1 MFYCKLTNNDI
12 RTLIILIQI
21 MSNIVRLIIAC
32 VTMGGGVALCVFGFW
47 GWGIP
52 VFLIG
57 GLILLTFFFNENMLI
72 AQYYL
77 RKENTDESGKWLL
90 KITDYEKQLYKGQY
104 GYYNLLI
111 GLIESRK
118 APLKSEKYF
127 KKALQLGM
135 GMSHNTA
142 LAKLS
147 LAGISMAKAN
157 AAGASAAQRNN
168 SKREADVYLKEAA
181 KDDKN
186 KLLADQIK
194 MMKGQMAQM
203 DKPQVIRG
211 GFRQQKF

>member
-1 MFYCKLTNNDI
+1 MHINTKVQT
-12 RTLIILIQI
+12 

-32 VTMGGGVALCVFGFW
+32 VVMGAGVTLCVFGFW
-47 GWGIP
+47 GWGIL

-57 GLILLTFFFNENMLI
+57 ALVLVTFFFNENMLV
-72 AQYYL
+72 AQFYL
-77 RKENTDESGKWLL
+77 RKENPEEAEKWLL
-90 KITDYEKQLYKGQY
+90 KITDYEKQLFKAQH

-127 KKALQLGM
+127 KNALQLGM
-135 GMSHNTA
+135 TMSHNIA

-147 LAGISMAKAN
+147 LAGISMAK
-157 AAGASAAQRNN
+157 RN
-168 SKREADVYLKEAA
+168 KREAQQYLSEAA
-181 KDDKN
+181 KEDKN

-203 DKPQVIRG
+203 DKQQVQRG
-211 GFRQQKF
+211 GYRNF

>member
-1 MFYCKLTNNDI
+1 
-12 RTLIILIQI
+12 

-32 VTMGGGVALCVFGFW
+32 VIMGAGVTLCAFGFW

-52 VFLIG
+52 LFLIG
-57 GLILLTFFFNENMLI
+57 GLVLLTFFFNENMLI
-72 AQYYL
+72 AQFYL
-77 RKENTDESGKWLL
+77 RKENSEKAEAWLL
-90 KITDYEKQLYKGQY
+90 KITDYEKQLHKGQH

-127 KKALQLGM
+127 KKALTLGLN
-135 GMSHNTA
+135 MSHNLA

-147 LAGISMAKAN
+147 LAGISMAK
-157 AAGASAAQRNN
+157 RN
-168 SKREADVYLKEAA
+168 KREAEMYLKEAA

-203 DKPQVIRG
+203 DKQQVVRG

>member
-1 MFYCKLTNNDI
+1 MFYLGTNNDI
-12 RTLIILIQI
+12 RTLFILIQI

-32 VTMGGGVALCVFGFW
+32 ITMGAGVTLCGFGFW

-57 GLILLTFFFNENMLI
+57 GLILLTFFFNENMLL

-77 RKENTDESGKWLL
+77 RKENSDEAEKWLSR
-90 KITDYEKQLYKGQY
+90 ITNYETQLFKSQH

-127 KKALQLGM
+127 KQALTLGM
-135 GMSHNTA
+135 GMSHNIA

-147 LAGISMAKAN
+147 LAGIAMQKFASP
-157 AAGASAAQRNN
+157 GASAAQRNN
-168 SKREADVYLKEAA
+168 SKREADIYLKEAT
-181 KDDKN
+181 KEDKN
-186 KLLADQIK
+186 KLLAEQIK

-211 GFRQQKF
+211 GFRQQRF